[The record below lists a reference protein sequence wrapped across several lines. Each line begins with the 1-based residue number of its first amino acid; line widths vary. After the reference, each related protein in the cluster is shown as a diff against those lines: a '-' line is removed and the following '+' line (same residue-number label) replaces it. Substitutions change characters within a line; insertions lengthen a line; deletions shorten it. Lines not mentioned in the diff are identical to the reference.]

1 MIEIAPSEMGSLT
14 DWVEPEQPGW
24 ITIGP
29 HVRDTGHG
37 RCWVDRQPDPRA
49 VLVQAG
55 DNYLLLGDPP
65 ERLPPLKGFVSASD
79 HVAPALRATFDRV
92 GVWDRVAYLLHGA
105 PRASTVEGFEMRR
118 LGAAD
123 APALT
128 GLSARSGWVHDTWGG
143 AHGLA
148 ASGYAWGAFDGPVL
162 ASVACTFFLG
172 RRYEELAVVTEPA
185 YERRGLS
192 TVCAAALCE
201 DVRSRGH
208 VPSWSTSPDN
218 LGSIRVA
225 EKLGFEFTGEG
236 RLYVV
241 EMDVPS

>member
-1 MIEIAPSEMGSLT
+1 MIEIAPSEMGQLT
-14 DWVEPEQPGW
+14 DWFEPEQPGW

-37 RCWVDRQPDPRA
+37 RCWVDRGA
-49 VLVQAG
+49 VLVQTG
-55 DNYLLLGDPP
+55 DNYLLLGDAP
-65 ERLPPLKGFVSASD
+65 ERLPQLRGFVSASSRLE
-79 HVAPALRATFDRV
+79 PSLRAAFDRV
-92 GVWDRVAYLLHGA
+92 GVWDRVEYLLHRPSSA
-105 PRASTVEGFEMRR
+105 RTVEGFEIRR

-128 GLSARSGWVHDTWGG
+128 GLSTRSAWVHDTWGG
-143 AHGLA
+143 AEGLA

-172 RRYEELAVVTEPA
+172 RRYEELAVATEPA

-192 TVCAAALCE
+192 TACAAALCE
-201 DVRSRGH
+201 DVHARGR
-208 VPSWSTSPDN
+208 VASWSTSPDN
-218 LGSIRVA
+218 VASIRVA